1 MLRRP
6 FAGIAIGLALAVALG
21 AAGARAEGE
30 DRPATDAE
38 KAEILKKLESLGYR
52 EVRDIEVDDGLFEAD
67 AVSPDGH
74 SVDLQLEVGT
84 LEFVGK
90 SRD

>member
-6 FAGIAIGLALAVALG
+6 FAGIAIGLALALG
-21 AAGARAEGE
+21 ATGARAEGE
-30 DRPATDAE
+30 DRPATEAE

-52 EVRDIEVDDGLFEAD
+52 EVREIEVDDGLFEAD
-67 AVSPDGH
+67 AISPDGH

-84 LEFVGK
+84 LEFVGR